1 MSPPLPWLLDSLE
14 QLKSTGLFRSRAVT
28 RLLPEGECEIDGR
41 RLFNFTSNDYLNLAS
56 HPQVIAA
63 AVDALPKC
71 GVGARGSA
79 LLFGRTEYH
88 AQLESELAEFKSEE
102 AAILFPT
109 GFAAN
114 LGMLTAL
121 IGSDDVVFCDRLN
134 HASLVDGCK
143 ATRARFRVYRHE
155 DLETLERELQKA
167 EESSRRWIVT
177 DGVFSMDGD
186 LAPLPELCRLAE
198 KHMAHVVV
206 DEAHATGVFGRE
218 GRGAA
223 EHFGVENRIAVR
235 VGTLSKA
242 LGTLGGFVAGSQTL
256 IDFLWNRARTQFF
269 STALPPAI
277 CAAAIAALAIVKD
290 EPQRRKRLLSQSEF
304 FRQQLRE
311 HGVQVPCHSLG
322 PIVPILLDDPFRAAD
337 VSHRLRNRGFLIG
350 SIRPPSVPEG
360 TSRLRISL
368 TIVHDEQRLSD
379 LAKALAVEME

>member
-1 MSPPLPWLLDSLE
+1 MSHLLPWLPESLE
-14 QLKSTGLFRSRAVT
+14 QLKSAGLFRFRAVT
-28 RLLPEGECEIDGR
+28 RLLPDGECEVDGR

-63 AVDALPKC
+63 AQDALSKC

-88 AQLESELAEFKSEE
+88 AQLESQLAQFEGEE

-114 LGMLTAL
+114 LGALTAL
-121 IGSDDVVFCDRLN
+121 IDSSDVVFCDRLN
-134 HASLVDGCK
+134 HASLIDGCK

-155 DLETLERELQKA
+155 DLETLERELQKT
-167 EESSRRWIVT
+167 EESSHRWIVT

-186 LAPLPELCRLAE
+186 LAPLPDLCVIAE
-198 KHMAHVVV
+198 RYAAYLFV
-206 DEAHATGVFGRE
+206 DEAHATGVFGKQ

-223 EHFGVENRIAVR
+223 EHFGVEERIAVR

-256 IDFLWNRARTQFF
+256 IDFLWNRGRTQFF

-277 CAAAIAALAIVKD
+277 CAAAVTALTIVKR
-290 EPQRRKRLLSQSEF
+290 EPERRERLLSRCEF
-304 FRQQLRE
+304 FRQQLHE
-311 HGVQVPCHSLG
+311 YGVEAPCHSTG
-322 PIVPILLDDPFRAAD
+322 PIVPILLNDPSRATD
-337 VSHRLRNRGFLIG
+337 ISRRLMDRGYLVG
-350 SIRPPSVPEG
+350 SIRPPSVPVG

-368 TIVHDEQRLSD
+368 TIAHDEQRLAD
-379 LAKALAVEME
+379 LANALAEELV